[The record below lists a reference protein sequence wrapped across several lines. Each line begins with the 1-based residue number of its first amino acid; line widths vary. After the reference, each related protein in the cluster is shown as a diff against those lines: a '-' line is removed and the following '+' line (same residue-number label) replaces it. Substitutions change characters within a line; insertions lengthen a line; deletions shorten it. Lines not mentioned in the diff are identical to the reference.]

1 MKIKPEHFATLKAA
15 IQQHDTPERRARY
28 LKGDFPR
35 SDRTKDLNMRYRWDL
50 LWEFVGTT
58 FITTQIYPYANDT
71 HIDTALRNIVGD
83 IK

>member
-1 MKIKPEHFATLKAA
+1 MKIKPEHFAILETA
-15 IQQHDTPERRARY
+15 IKQHDTPERRARY

-35 SDRTKDLNMRYRWDL
+35 SDRTKDLNKRYRWDL
-50 LWEFVGTT
+50 LWEFVETT
-58 FITTQIYPYANDT
+58 FITMQIYQYANDD